1 MLHFISIIIPIAVL
15 LPNLFFFV
23 FPPSDLPDNMGD
35 KESLFFKM
43 SEGIGRLGVFILPI
57 LSSIHHKEY
66 LEVLSLIGMSIF
78 LLLYYI
84 GWVRYFR
91 QGRDYKLL
99 FSPMI
104 GIPVPLAISPI
115 LYFICASVVLHSPL
129 LFLSSLLFA
138 IGHIPVSLKTYQQI
152 NNNNIYKK

>member
-1 MLHFISIIIPIAVL
+1 MIIPIAVL

-23 FPPSDLPDNMGD
+23 LPPSNLPGNMGD
-35 KESLFFKM
+35 NESLLFKM

-66 LEVLSLIGMSIF
+66 HEVLSLIGMSIF